1 MNRFR
6 KSEQGFT
13 LVELLIVIAIIGI
26 LAAIAIPQ
34 YARYKRNA
42 AAASCEAAVKSCISD
57 ISARFADNSSA
68 PNRYLDCTIDGIPG
82 AFGISL
88 NQDGVLL
95 SNRTTNAIQGTS
107 GYDINASFDN
117 NTGIVECNATA
128 RS

>member
-13 LVELLIVIAIIGI
+13 LVELLIVVAIIGI

-42 AAASCEAAVKSCISD
+42 AAASCEAAIKSCISD
-57 ISARFADNSSA
+57 VSSRFAENSSA
-68 PNRYLDCTIDGIPG
+68 PNRYLDCTVDGISG
-82 AFGISL
+82 AFGVTIDR
-88 NQDGVLL
+88 DGFLL
-95 SNRTTNAIQGTS
+95 SNRTTNIAGSS
-107 GYDINASFDN
+107 GYDINASFNN

-128 RS
+128 RP